1 MLRVLTLAGG
11 LLIPHAAFAEDAV
24 ALIKEHIHFET
35 ADTLPEGVDFKITK
49 LPTITDALQL
59 QAFWIDQSTGQF
71 VADVLRESGD
81 VQRVSGFAIATL
93 RVPAP
98 TRQIQPGEILRA
110 NDLME
115 IEVPVNRINRFAVT
129 DKATLVGQ
137 EVKRMLSKGRLIM
150 AQSVMAPRV
159 VERGQRVKISFS
171 DAGMNLTANGKA
183 LNDASQGEEVKV
195 VNLSSNLSVFG
206 VAVADGVVE
215 VRK

>member
-1 MLRVLTLAGG
+1 MLRIVLLASGF
-11 LLIPHAAFAEDAV
+11 LMPHATCAEDAA
-24 ALIKEHIHFET
+24 ALIKEHIRFET
-35 ADTLPEGVDFKITK
+35 ADTLPEGANFKVTK
-49 LPTITDALQL
+49 LPDISDAMQL
-59 QAFWIDQSTGQF
+59 QAFWMDHSTGQF

-81 VQRVSGFAIATL
+81 VQRVSGFTIATL

-98 TRQIQPGEILRA
+98 TRQLQPGEILRSS
-110 NDLME
+110 DLME
-115 IEVPVNRINRFAVT
+115 IEVPVTRINRFAVT

-137 EVKRMLSKGRLIM
+137 EVKRMLTKGRLIM

-159 VERGQRVKISFS
+159 VARGQRVKINFS
-171 DAGMNLTANGKA
+171 DNGMNLTANGKA

-206 VAVADGVVE
+206 IAVANGVVE

>member
-1 MLRVLTLAGG
+1 MFRVVVLAGG
-11 LLIPHAAFAEDAV
+11 LLIPHAASAEDAV

-35 ADTLPEGVDFKITK
+35 ADTLPDGADFKMTK
-49 LPTITDALQL
+49 LPAITDALQL
-59 QAFWIDQSTGQF
+59 QAFWMDHATGQF

-81 VQRVSGFAIATL
+81 VQRVSGFAIAAL

-98 TRQIQPGEILRA
+98 TRQIQPGEILHA

-115 IEVPVNRINRFAVT
+115 IEVPVTRINRFAVT
-129 DKATLVGQ
+129 EKATLVGQ
-137 EVKRMLSKGRLIM
+137 EVKRMLTKGRLIM

-206 VAVADGVVE
+206 IAVADGVVE